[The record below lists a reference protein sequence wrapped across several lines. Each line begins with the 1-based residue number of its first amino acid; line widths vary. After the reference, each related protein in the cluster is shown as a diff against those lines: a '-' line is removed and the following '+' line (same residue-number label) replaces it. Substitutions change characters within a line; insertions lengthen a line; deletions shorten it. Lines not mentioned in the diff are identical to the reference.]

1 VIGRIGGVAASLV
14 LASLLGTGA
23 AGAPD
28 RPVFP
33 PARDVAVTYR
43 TDASQPG
50 ASPAG
55 LPQQMLV
62 RYSVQADR
70 LRVEAGLPS
79 YLLIDRKSQQAT
91 VVIERLGIMADLPRQ
106 AGLEQAF
113 MLDSGKRFTRRGTET
128 VAGLRCT
135 VWDVVAAGTGAGT
148 ACVTADGVLLRASGH
163 DRHGR
168 DASLEAIRVEY
179 APQADALFFP
189 PANLRHVDLPASAL
203 AAAAGVGGTGVGGA
217 GVGMTGAG
225 ALLDRLR
232 GRP

>member
-1 VIGRIGGVAASLV
+1 MRGRIGGLV
-14 LASLLGTGA
+14 ASLLLAGLPGTGA
-23 AGAPD
+23 AAATD

-43 TDASQPG
+43 TDASQV
-50 ASPAG
+50 G

-79 YLLIDRKSQQAT
+79 YLLIDRRSQRAT

-113 MLDSGKRFTRRGTET
+113 MLESGKRFTRRGTET

-135 VWDVVAAGTGAGT
+135 VWDVVATGTGAGT
-148 ACVTADGVLLRASGH
+148 ACVTADGVLLRGRGH
-163 DRHGR
+163 DRHGQE
-168 DASLEAIRVEY
+168 ATLEATRVEY
-179 APQADALFFP
+179 APQADALFVP
-189 PANLRHVDLPASAL
+189 PANLRKVDLPAEAL
-203 AAAAGVGGTGVGGA
+203 GAVAGLGGTGTGNT
-217 GVGMTGAG
+217 GVGSLGGGTG